1 MRLAT
6 RQRLPLI
13 ALVLLVT
20 SCASAPVTKEN
31 STEGRVAVYA
41 TKVDTAVDAVS
52 ATVKKLEAAGTLPTA
67 QAGEVVKTTAAIHD
81 QAVKLADVLNLYDKL
96 KPGDPQAAGLLG
108 KVQTILDQI
117 GALTGSILVPIS
129 NEATRKQ
136 VGDLVG
142 AVNQAVITVSLE
154 LAKGVK

>member
-6 RQRLPLI
+6 RLRLSMLCV
-13 ALVLLVT
+13 ALLAT

-31 STEGRVAVYA
+31 SPEGRIAVYA
-41 TKVDTAVDAVS
+41 TKVDTAVDTVS

-67 QAGEVVKTTAAIHD
+67 QAGEVVKVTAEIHD
-81 QAVKLADVLNLYDKL
+81 LGRKLADVLKLYDAL
-96 KPGDPQAAGLLG
+96 KPGDPQAAGLMG
-108 KVQTILDQI
+108 QVQKILDQI

-136 VGDLVG
+136 ISDLVG
-142 AVNQAVITVSLE
+142 AVNQAVIAVSLE